1 MKADLKRLRDRVSF
15 LTNIKPPRNY
25 RNIDSLNRVADFIN
39 LELGGYGCE
48 VVEQTFKV
56 DGHTYRNVIGS
67 IGPKEA
73 SRIVVGAHYDVA
85 GDQPGADDNA
95 SAVAGLLET
104 ARLMEPYQHRL
115 KKRIDFVAYSLE
127 EPPFFGSPSMGSA
140 VHARSLYEE
149 GVPVEL
155 MICFEMIGYFTDKRG
170 SQSYPASISEESRP
184 DRGNFITVV
193 GIEKF
198 SKLADKLTNLMQR
211 YAKVKV
217 EGITFS
223 SYHGLPGLSDHKN
236 YWEHG
241 YPAIMITDTSFLRNP
256 HYHQES
262 DTIETLDFFR
272 MAEVINGVSGA
283 LVEMAK
289 GE

>member
-25 RNIDSLNRVADFIN
+25 RNIESLNRVADYIN
-39 LELGGYGCE
+39 LELAGYGCE
-48 VVEQTFKV
+48 VREQTFRV

-67 IGPKEA
+67 IGPEGA
-73 SRIVVGAHYDVA
+73 PRIVVGAHYDVA

-104 ARLMEPYQHRL
+104 ARLIEPYQHQL

>member
-25 RNIDSLNRVADFIN
+25 RNIESLNRVADYIN
-39 LELGGYGCE
+39 LELAGYGCE
-48 VVEQTFKV
+48 VREQTFRV
-56 DGHTYRNVIGS
+56 DGQTYRNVIGS
-67 IGPKEA
+67 IGPEEA
-73 SRIVVGAHYDVA
+73 PRIVVGAHYDVA

-104 ARLMEPYQHRL
+104 ARLIEPYQHQL

-198 SKLADKLTNLMQR
+198 SKMANKITNLMQR
-211 YAKVKV
+211 YSKVKV